1 MIFKAYDYQNYAVQR
16 IIDTPKVALFLGM
29 G

>member
-1 MIFKAYDYQNYAVQR
+1 MIFKAYDYQNYAVRR

>member
-1 MIFKAYDYQNYAVQR
+1 MMFKAHAYQAYAAQR